1 MTAQTKTTL
10 SGRVILALIAL
21 AFFGPMA
28 LAMWM
33 YFSGQDVELGANH
46 GTLLEPIVNV
56 YETLPDTALADV
68 SDVPWRLVYK
78 NIDECD
84 QRCREALYTS
94 RQSRT
99 MLGREMDRIV
109 RVFLHGSALPD
120 TLFLQAE
127 HADVIALSDQ
137 ALADLLAAK
146 TPENL
151 TSGGYYLIDPIG
163 NLVLYFPPGID
174 PKEMVSD
181 IKRLL
186 RISQI
191 G

>member
-1 MTAQTKTTL
+1 M
-10 SGRVILALIAL
+10 ILALIAL

-46 GTLLEPIVNV
+46 GALLEPIVNV
-56 YETLPDTALADV
+56 YDTLPDSGLADV
-68 SDVPWRLVYK
+68 SDVPWRLIYK
-78 NIDECD
+78 NTDDCG
-84 QRCREALYTS
+84 QPCRQALYLS

-99 MLGREMDRIV
+99 MLGREMDRV
-109 RVFLHGSALPD
+109 ARVFLHGPALPD
-120 TLFLQAE
+120 TLFLESE
-127 HADVIALSDQ
+127 HADLLLLSDQ
-137 ALADLLAAK
+137 ALSELLASK
-146 TPENL
+146 TPGDL
-151 TSGGYYLIDPIG
+151 SSGGYYLVDPIG
-163 NLVLYFPPGID
+163 NLVLYFPPEID
-174 PKEMVSD
+174 PKAMVSD